1 VPCGRAGVR
10 IDNKVLSRMAG
21 NCATAMAMS
30 AQAIISTKSATASIS
45 FRSRTGIAA
54 NIPVLRGQGA
64 ALYGPRA
71 CEKNMMTAI
80 QALHRDVLDHSRAI
94 RLWLYLVAALIF
106 AMVVV
111 GGATRLTESGLSI
124 TEWQPVT
131 GALPPLSEAQWQTEF
146 QKYQA
151 IPQYRQLNTGM
162 SLADFKTIYWWEW
175 AHRTI
180 GRVIGVVF
188 FVPFVW
194 FLWRGWIPSS
204 RRAGLWMILALGA
217 LQGGIGWWMVASGL
231 ADRVEVSQYRL
242 ATHLVLACLIYVA
255 VVWTGTRW
263 QDERAQSLFAD
274 LGKAAQPLTVRAGAI
289 GLVILLLAQIYLGA
303 LVAGLRAGHAYNT
316 WPLIDGGLVPQSS
329 RLLFEVPW
337 WRNFFENPLT
347 VQFDHRMLGYVIGL
361 LALLQLFDVAKLVK
375 PDPIF
380 TSAALVA
387 AAVIVQVALGVWTL
401 LSVAALPLALVH
413 QASAMITLTLAVIH
427 AATTVP
433 PKVSARTEPSLP

>member
-1 VPCGRAGVR
+1 MGS
-10 IDNKVLSRMAG
+10 K
-21 NCATAMAMS
+21 
-30 AQAIISTKSATASIS
+30 
-45 FRSRTGIAA
+45 
-54 NIPVLRGQGA
+54 IPVLRGQGA

-71 CEKNMMTAI
+71 CDKNMMTAI
-80 QALHRDVLDHSRAI
+80 QALYRDDLDHGRAI
-94 RLWLYLVAALIF
+94 RLWLYVVAALIF

-131 GALPPLSEAQWQTEF
+131 GAIPPLNEAQWQTEF

-151 IPQYRQLNTGM
+151 IPQYRQLNAGM

-175 AHRTI
+175 AHRLI

-194 FLWRGWIPSS
+194 FLWRGWIPPD
-204 RRAGLWMILALGA
+204 RRAGLWTILTLGA
-217 LQGGIGWWMVASGL
+217 LQGAIGWWMVASGL

-263 QDERAQSLFAD
+263 QDGPTHALF
-274 LGKAAQPLTVRAGAI
+274 GKSDKVAPPVTVRVGAV

-329 RLLFEVPW
+329 RLLFDVPL

-361 LALLQLFDVAKLVK
+361 FALLQLFNAAKRVK
-375 PDPIF
+375 RDPVF

-387 AAVIVQVALGVWTL
+387 AAIIVQVALGIWTL
-401 LSVAALPLALVH
+401 LSVAALPIALLH
-413 QASAMITLTLAVIH
+413 QAAAMITLTLAVIH
-427 AATTVP
+427 AATTIST
-433 PKVSARTEPSLP
+433 KVSPGSTGRYAP